1 MEGVGGA
8 ERLGCSFG
16 AGDAQVVG
24 RLLMSGDGAPDG
36 TRPPPAAPPSNPT
49 EELGSPPT
57 TTLLAEE
64 VGGLP
69 LGG

>member
-24 RLLMSGDGAPDG
+24 RLLMSGDGAPGG
-36 TRPPPAAPPSNPT
+36 TRPPPAAHASLPPEEVASPPSAM
-49 EELGSPPT
+49 
-57 TTLLAEE
+57 LLAAE

-69 LGG
+69 TGG